1 MEQKKVRVGKIVGCH
16 GVRGDVKLRP
26 SSEEADWAMAGVT
39 VYLKDKVGLERPLTI
54 QNIRQQGPL
63 LILHFKELEN
73 RTQAEPFVGSA
84 LFAAVAD
91 LKPPKEGEYWVD
103 DLIGLSV
110 LDAETS
116 RVRGKV
122 KDILSSGG
130 TDFLEIQL
138 EGSTETAVIPFNE
151 HFFPTVD
158 IENKTITVDLLS
170 DFLDPKPVSDSHLE
184 Q

>member
-16 GVRGDVKLRP
+16 GIRGDIKLRP
-26 SSEEADWAMAGVT
+26 SSEDADWAVIGATVFLKNKAGQ
-39 VYLKDKVGLERPLTI
+39 EQPLTI
-54 QNIRQQGPL
+54 QNARQQGPV
-63 LILHFKELEN
+63 LILHFREFEN
-73 RTQAEPFVGSA
+73 RTQAEPLVGST
-84 LFAAVAD
+84 LFATVAD
-91 LKPPKEGEYWVD
+91 LKQPEEGEYWVD

-138 EGSTETAVIPFNE
+138 EESAETAVIPFNE
-151 HFFPTVD
+151 HFFPVVD
-158 IENKTITVDLLS
+158 I
-170 DFLDPKPVSDSHLE
+170 
-184 Q
+184 